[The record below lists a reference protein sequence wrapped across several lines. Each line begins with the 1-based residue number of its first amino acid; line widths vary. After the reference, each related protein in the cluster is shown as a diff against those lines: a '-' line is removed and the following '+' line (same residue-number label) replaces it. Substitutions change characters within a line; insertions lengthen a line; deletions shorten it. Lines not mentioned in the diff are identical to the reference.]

1 MIRTTLD
8 YVHIKRTLREL
19 YGHTQSTPKDVL
31 LDPAWDRSV
40 QIYPGMVAM
49 NKATNAAGASDVCT
63 LIDATGAP
71 YGLFGEFI
79 GGYGIDEPLLRGI
92 NAISVWVLSSG
103 SEFEVLAPAFDT
115 TATWTFPTNGTPLPI
130 FAVTAGPGRGKIC
143 PAAAGAGNTAG
154 TIAIGRALSR
164 PSTDRLIIAGLI
176 PVS

>member
-19 YGHTQSTPKDVL
+19 YGHTQSTPKDCL

-49 NKATNAAGASDVCT
+49 NKSTNAAGASDVIT
-63 LIDATGAP
+63 LIDATGTP

-79 GGYGIDEPLLRGI
+79 GGYGIDEPLMRGI

-115 TATWTFPTNGTPLPI
+115 AATWTFPTNGTALN
-130 FAVTAGPGRGKIC
+130 VHAGTTGATRGKLV
-143 PAAAGAGNTAG
+143 PSGAAGASTAP
-154 TIAIGRALSR
+154 IARALSR
-164 PSTDRLIIAGLI
+164 PSTDRLIISGI
-176 PVS
+176 VPIS